1 MQQLTDQER
10 LKPWMSV
17 ALFAVGVVYL
27 ITAGSFMQS
36 RWRTVGLVLS
46 ELGFLALA
54 VLFCVITRVKI
65 KEVFP
70 IKKITVR
77 DFFGVVFMFIG
88 GFLLNMTCMGIS
100 MTVLSVLGKTE
111 VFDEVV
117 GLQEFLF
124 GNQPSFTIIVLTA
137 AVMPAICEEAFMRGA
152 ILSGFRGLKKD
163 WVIILLVGLFFGI
176 LHLSPLRFLNT
187 ACLGAILA
195 YIMVKKN
202 NILLP
207 MLLHFLNNVISSIS
221 GFVGSSQEAD
231 ISSVLDTIDP
241 VMLLGSFLILTFI
254 APIMLVVGAILLD
267 KGANKTKSIVI
278 AAVISGAML
287 IGGIGI
293 SLFSAAGSMM
303 NGSLLNWNY
312 TFTVTE
318 DTLSAKNLAEAG
330 IEVEEE
336 RTYMV
341 VVSSVATGAE
351 ISFTIQDENGEEVL
365 SRSAKNMLVVS
376 ENIKLSPGHYD
387 LFFEGGEDMVGK
399 AFSYQVIVK

>member
-46 ELGFLALA
+46 ELGFLTLA
-54 VLFCVITRVKI
+54 VLFCVITKVKI

-152 ILSGFRGLKKD
+152 ILSGFRSLKKD

-221 GFVGSSQEAD
+221 GFVGSSQETD

>member
-17 ALFAVGVVYL
+17 VLFAVGVLYL
-27 ITAGSFMQS
+27 ITAGAYMQTK
-36 RWRTVGLVLS
+36 WGTAGLVLS

-100 MTVLSVLGKTE
+100 MTILSLLGKTE
-111 VFDEVV
+111 VFDEVA

-124 GNQPSFTIIVLTA
+124 GNQPMFFVIILTA

-163 WVIILLVGLFFGI
+163 WLIVLLVGLFFGI

-221 GFVGSSQEAD
+221 GFFGSSQEAD

-241 VMLLGSFLILTFI
+241 VMLLGSFLIFTFI

-330 IEVEEE
+330 LEVEEE

>member
-46 ELGFLALA
+46 ELGFLTLA
-54 VLFCVITRVKI
+54 VLFCVITKVKI

-221 GFVGSSQEAD
+221 GFVGSSRETD
-231 ISSVLDTIDP
+231 ISSVLDTINP
-241 VMLLGSFLILTFI
+241 VMLLGSFLILTFT
-254 APIMLVVGAILLD
+254 APIMLVIGAILLD

>member
-1 MQQLTDQER
+1 MQQLTDQDR

-46 ELGFLALA
+46 ELGFLTLA
-54 VLFCVITRVKI
+54 VLFCVITKVKI

-111 VFDEVV
+111 VFDELV

-124 GNQPSFTIIVLTA
+124 GNQPSFIIIVLTA

-221 GFVGSSQEAD
+221 GFVGSSQETD

-287 IGGIGI
+287 ISGIGI

>member
-1 MQQLTDQER
+1 
-10 LKPWMSV
+10 
-17 ALFAVGVVYL
+17 
-27 ITAGSFMQS
+27 
-36 RWRTVGLVLS
+36 
-46 ELGFLALA
+46 
-54 VLFCVITRVKI
+54 
-65 KEVFP
+65 
-70 IKKITVR
+70 
-77 DFFGVVFMFIG
+77 
-88 GFLLNMTCMGIS
+88 
-100 MTVLSVLGKTE
+100 
-111 VFDEVV
+111 
-117 GLQEFLF
+117 
-124 GNQPSFTIIVLTA
+124 
-137 AVMPAICEEAFMRGA
+137 MPAICEEAFMRGA

-221 GFVGSSQEAD
+221 GFVGSSQETD

-287 IGGIGI
+287 ISGIGI

>member
-1 MQQLTDQER
+1 
-10 LKPWMSV
+10 
-17 ALFAVGVVYL
+17 
-27 ITAGSFMQS
+27 
-36 RWRTVGLVLS
+36 
-46 ELGFLALA
+46 
-54 VLFCVITRVKI
+54 
-65 KEVFP
+65 
-70 IKKITVR
+70 
-77 DFFGVVFMFIG
+77 
-88 GFLLNMTCMGIS
+88 
-100 MTVLSVLGKTE
+100 
-111 VFDEVV
+111 
-117 GLQEFLF
+117 
-124 GNQPSFTIIVLTA
+124 
-137 AVMPAICEEAFMRGA
+137 
-152 ILSGFRGLKKD
+152 
-163 WVIILLVGLFFGI
+163 
-176 LHLSPLRFLNT
+176 
-187 ACLGAILA
+187 
-195 YIMVKKN
+195 
-202 NILLP
+202 
-207 MLLHFLNNVISSIS
+207 
-221 GFVGSSQEAD
+221 
-231 ISSVLDTIDP
+231 
-241 VMLLGSFLILTFI
+241 
-254 APIMLVVGAILLD
+254 
-267 KGANKTKSIVI
+267 
-278 AAVISGAML
+278 GAML

>member
-111 VFDEVV
+111 VFDELV

-221 GFVGSSQEAD
+221 GFVGSSQETD
-231 ISSVLDTIDP
+231 ISSVLDRIDP

>member
-17 ALFAVGVVYL
+17 VLFAVGVLYL
-27 ITAGSFMQS
+27 ITAGAYMQTK
-36 RWRTVGLVLS
+36 WGTAGLVLS

-100 MTVLSVLGKTE
+100 MTILSLLGKTE
-111 VFDEVV
+111 VFNEVA

-124 GNQPSFTIIVLTA
+124 GNQPKFIIIVLTA

-152 ILSGFRGLKKD
+152 ILSGFRSLKKD

-195 YIMVKKN
+195 YIMVKRN

-221 GFVGSSQEAD
+221 GFFGSSQEAD
-231 ISSVLDTIDP
+231 ISSVLDTINP
-241 VMLLGSFLILTFI
+241 VMLLGSFLIFTFT

-330 IEVEEE
+330 IEIEEE

>member
-17 ALFAVGVVYL
+17 VLFAVGVLYL
-27 ITAGSFMQS
+27 ITAGAYMQTK
-36 RWRTVGLVLS
+36 WGTAGLVLS

-77 DFFGVVFMFIG
+77 DFFGVLFMFIG

-100 MTVLSVLGKTE
+100 MTILSVLGKTE
-111 VFDEVV
+111 VFDEVA

-124 GNQPSFTIIVLTA
+124 GNQPTFIIVVLTA

-152 ILSGFRGLKKD
+152 ILSGFRSLKKD

-231 ISSVLDTIDP
+231 ISSVLDTINP
-241 VMLLGSFLILTFI
+241 VMLLGSFLIFTFT
-254 APIMLVVGAILLD
+254 APIMLVVGAILLN